1 MSDGDLLAVMRS
13 RGAQLAEVD
22 GRTVAVSFG
31 DAAGEYQALR
41 ERAAL
46 VDLPWLDRL
55 TVTGSD
61 RVDFLQGM
69 LSNDVKKL
77 TVGTGCPALLLSE
90 QGKTIADMIVL
101 ASEDAFA
108 LYGVAS
114 SLVAA
119 RAGLERFIVADDVEI
134 VPAGGAERTFAL
146 LGPDAPA
153 VVARLGA
160 VVPAAPYD
168 HVRADMGGAAVH
180 LVRVPTPGV
189 GGFLCRVSTDTAA
202 AWWERCLDLVGAVP
216 AGNEAFEV
224 LRIESGVPWH
234 GRDVTADTLALEAP
248 YEAAIS
254 FRKGCYLGQE
264 VMERVTAR
272 GHVNRK
278 LVGLEITGDVVPAAG
293 TRLHAG
299 ARDVGWVTS
308 AARSWRLGGVI
319 ALAYVR
325 REQLEPGTTLVVGD
339 APGVPSTVRA
349 LPF

>member
-1 MSDGDLLAVMRS
+1 MSDAELLAVMRS
-13 RGAQLAEVD
+13 RGAQLAEVE

-31 DAAGEYQALR
+31 DAAGEDRALH
-41 ERAAL
+41 ERAAV
-46 VDLPWLDRL
+46 VDLPWLGRL
-55 TVTGSD
+55 DVTGGD

-77 TVGTGCPALLLSE
+77 RVGTGCPALLLSE
-90 QGKTIADMIVL
+90 QGKAVADMIVL
-101 ASEDAFA
+101 AGEYGFA
-108 LYGVAS
+108 LEGIAS
-114 SLVAA
+114 SLAAAQVA
-119 RAGLERFIVADDVEI
+119 LERFIVADDVEI
-134 VPAGGAERTFAL
+134 APAGAAERTFAL
-146 LGPDAPA
+146 LGPDAP
-153 VVARLGA
+153 VVVERLGA
-160 VVPAAPYD
+160 SAPPAPYD
-168 HVRADMGGAAVH
+168 HVHTDMGGAALH

-189 GGFLCRVSTDTAA
+189 GGFLCHVSADAAA
-202 AWWERCLDLVGAVP
+202 AWWERCLDVGGAVA
-216 AGNEAFEV
+216 AGYDVFDG

-234 GRDVTADTLALEAP
+234 GRDVTVDTLALEAP